1 MLRDGTLGIE
11 SPAHD
16 IVKKY
21 RSLKGAILGLFL
33 LTLAL
38 AVVFLIVII
47 IKRRRSMEKK
57 NGDGN
62 N

>member
-11 SPAHD
+11 SPSHD

-47 IKRRRSMEKK
+47 IKRRRSMEKR
-57 NGDGN
+57 NGDN
-62 N
+62 SN